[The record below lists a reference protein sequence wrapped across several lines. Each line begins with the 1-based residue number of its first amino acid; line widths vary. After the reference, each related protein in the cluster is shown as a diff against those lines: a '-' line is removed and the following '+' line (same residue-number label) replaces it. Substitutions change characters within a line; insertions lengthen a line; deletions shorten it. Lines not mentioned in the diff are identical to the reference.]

1 MAGLKTIKRRLV
13 SIKNTRQI
21 TRAMKLVSAAK
32 LNRAQEAVARSREYS
47 AALGGIMTS
56 LLAEISAGE
65 TNHPLMQAREQVKK
79 IRLLVVGGSRGLCGA
94 YNTNVNKA
102 VEAFLRDK
110 KVSGIEVDSVIVGRK
125 PSEYFR
131 RLQHGYS
138 NSYEKLAEDPNQWP
152 IQEIAQNIEAAFI
165 KGEVDEVYI
174 VFTEFR
180 SVMSQRVKV
189 ERLLPFS
196 VEASKVETASAAGGA
211 TGGLTIFEPSR
222 DQVFARIIPRLMR
235 MKIQQAS
242 LESKASEHASRMTA
256 MDSATKNAGELRE
269 KLQLQHNRLRQ
280 SRITSELLDIVGGA
294 EAVN

>member
-47 AALGGIMTS
+47 AALSGIMTS
-56 LLAEISAGE
+56 LLAEISTGE
-65 TNHPLMQAREQVKK
+65 TSHPLMQAREQVKK
-79 IRLLVVGGSRGLCGA
+79 VLLLVVGGSRGLCGA

-102 VEAFLRDK
+102 IEAFYREK
-110 KVSGIEVDSVIVGRK
+110 KGAGVEIGSVLVGRK

-131 RLQHGYS
+131 RTQRSYS

-152 IQEIAQNIEAAFI
+152 IQEIAQNIEAAFV
-165 KGEVDEVYI
+165 KGEVDEVHI

-196 VEASKVETASAAGGA
+196 IEDTKIDPSATA
-211 TGGLTIFEPSR
+211 GGLTIFEPSR